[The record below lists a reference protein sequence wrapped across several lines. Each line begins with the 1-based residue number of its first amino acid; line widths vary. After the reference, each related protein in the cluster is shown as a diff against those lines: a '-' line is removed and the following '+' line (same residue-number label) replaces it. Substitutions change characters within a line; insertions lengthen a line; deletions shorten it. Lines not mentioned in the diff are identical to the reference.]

1 MARAVK
7 AKQSRKMVKVQPTPK
22 MLELVSDQAL
32 AERIRAALLSADML
46 IKQARDIGL
55 RVAFESNAMAYLG
68 HGGHDAFVK
77 GFTISRP
84 L

>member
-1 MARAVK
+1 MARVVK
-7 AKQSRKMVKVQPTPK
+7 VKQSRRLAKVAPK
-22 MLELVSDQAL
+22 ILELASDQAL
-32 AERIRAALLSADML
+32 AERIRSALLAADAL

-55 RVAFESNAMAYLG
+55 KVTFEPQAMAYIG